1 MNRIGL
7 IGAGHMGAA
16 IARRLSNREISLTVY
31 DRRREAAEALA
42 SAGAAVAESPAELA
56 GQSDWLISV
65 LPDGPDV
72 EEVAYGEAGVFSG
85 NVSDLLWLEMSTIH
99 PEVTR
104 KLWKEGASRNIEV
117 ADAAI
122 GGLTVDAEEGRLLF
136 MFGGSRDLLE
146 RASPLLS
153 LLGRAVY
160 CGPVGNGVTMKL
172 VNNQLAGVTL
182 AAVCEALLLGSKGGL
197 SFDVMQEVMSGTAA
211 DNAHLHR
218 SVPERILKGEF
229 DPGFRMELMIKDA
242 RLALE
247 LAQSLHAP
255 QLLASVVQ
263 QLRSKALHRGWK
275 DKDTTIIARVL
286 EELTGGDFSQIER
299 QP

>member
-1 MNRIGL
+1 
-7 IGAGHMGAA
+7 MGAA
-16 IARRLSNREISLTVY
+16 IARRLLNKDISLSVY
-31 DRRREAAEALA
+31 DQRREAAEAMVKK
-42 SAGAAVAESPAELA
+42 GAAVGASPAEVA
-56 GQSDWLISV
+56 SRSDCLISV

-85 NVSDLLWLEMSTIH
+85 TTSDLLWLEMSTIN

-104 KLWKEGASRNIEV
+104 RLAEEAASRNIEV

-153 LLGRAVY
+153 LLGRTVH

-182 AAVCEALLLGSKGGL
+182 AAVCESLLMGFKAGL
-197 SFDVMQEVMSGTAA
+197 SFDVMQEVLSGTAA

-218 SVPERILKGEF
+218 SVPGKILNREF
-229 DPGFRMELMIKDA
+229 DPGFRMELMVKDA
-242 RLALE
+242 RLAVE

-255 QLLASVVQ
+255 QLLASLVQ

-275 DKDTTIIARVL
+275 DKDTTIIAKVF
-286 EELTGGDFSQIER
+286 EELTDWEFSR
-299 QP
+299 TQPNW

>member
-1 MNRIGL
+1 
-7 IGAGHMGAA
+7 MGAA
-16 IARRLSNREISLTVY
+16 IARRLSNKDISLTVY
-31 DRRREAAEALA
+31 DRRREAVEALA
-42 SAGAAVAESPAELA
+42 EKGATVAESPAEAA
-56 GQSDWLISV
+56 GRSDCLISV

-72 EEVAYGEAGVFSG
+72 EEVAYGEVGVFSG
-85 NVSDLLWLEMSTIH
+85 TTSDLLWLEMSTIH

-104 KLWKEGASRNIEV
+104 RLAEEGARRNIAV

-122 GGLTVDAEEGRLLF
+122 GGLTVDAEEGRLLI

-146 RASPLLS
+146 RASHLLS

-182 AAVCEALLLGSKGGL
+182 AAVCESLLMGFKAGL
-197 SFDVMQEVMSGTAA
+197 SFEVMQEVLSGTAA

-218 SVPERILKGEF
+218 SVPEKILKGEF
-229 DPGFRMELMIKDA
+229 DPGFRMELMVKDA

-247 LAQSLHAP
+247 LADSLQAP
-255 QLLASVVQ
+255 QLIASLVQ
-263 QLRSKALHRGWK
+263 DLRSKAFHRGWK
-275 DKDTTIIARVL
+275 DKDTTIIAKVF
-286 EELTGGDFSQIER
+286 EELTDWEFSRTHPGVLKE
-299 QP
+299 